1 MLSRDV
7 METTHIAEPIITESD
22 PDSLRSV
29 YLQRL
34 ERLLGLR
41 RKHEVELNRQGL
53 RLLDRA
59 IFAAYCA
66 CRDVGVEETARDVL
80 RVAKVTL
87 QPPLSQLDLGP
98 AEDAQT
104 FDWPSLRQA
113 QSDA

>member
-1 MLSRDV
+1 
-7 METTHIAEPIITESD
+7 METTNTAEAIITESD
-22 PDSLRSV
+22 PDALRSV

-66 CRDVGVEETARDVL
+66 CRDAGVEDTARDVL

-87 QPPLSQLDLGP
+87 QPPLGGLDLG
-98 AEDAQT
+98 DAGDDET
-104 FDWPSLRQA
+104 LDWPTLRQA